1 MKNAHSTTTLPASSN
16 VANLDKSI
24 ESMRNQME
32 ILEQQIDKV
41 WIIASFYWQH
51 FTYTYHSIQFYIYL

>member
-41 WIIASFYWQH
+41 WIIASFYWQQ